1 MNSSDNNIT
10 FSTPRS
16 ASNQDTTLRRDQ
28 VYLEEMAPKSEP
40 VCEQEEE
47 EEGMEMNTDHVLVT
61 EAVITEVS
69 TPDVI
74 CDGTADSM
82 KQSAAKLV
90 ASNKT
95 KLGRSNK
102 KVLNTATKTVF
113 KKASKMTT
121 KKESTG
127 IKVTE
132 NDVFVSKESSTA
144 KKKKKKKTA
153 SKGDTK
159 AIDLEERDDE
169 CLDDLTDFEEVS
181 QVLGPLPV

>member
-1 MNSSDNNIT
+1 MHKRLMSIT

-47 EEGMEMNTDHVLVT
+47 EGMEMNTDHSLVT
-61 EAVITEVS
+61 EALITEVS
-69 TPDVI
+69 TPDMI

-127 IKVTE
+127 IKVIE
-132 NDVFVSKESSTA
+132 NDVLVSKESSTA